1 MADQEAVELGV
12 VLIGDVVASRQHVD
26 RAALQ
31 QRLVEALARANATE
45 HVVQPL
51 LGDEFQGAARSLADA
66 LRLAVLLRL
75 DLLPDVELRT
85 GIGLGPFAVFDRTTT
100 PVSQD
105 GPAWWAARRAVE
117 EAAGEGARPATR
129 HVRSRLV
136 ALGADGDPPTEAR
149 AQLAAAVNAALGLQD
164 FVLWSMSPRHRRLLA
179 GVLHGDQQRTLAR
192 REQIS
197 QSAVSQALQ
206 ASGAQAIVQAL
217 ATLAP
222 LESVQG

>member
-1 MADQEAVELGV
+1 M
-12 VLIGDVVASRQHVD
+12 LISDVVASRRHVD

-45 HVVQPL
+45 HVVQPLEPL

-85 GIGLGPFAVFDRTTT
+85 GIGLGPFAVFDPTTT

-117 EAAGEGARPATR
+117 EAAREGARPATR

-136 ALGADGDPPTEAR
+136 AFGAGGEPPTDAR
-149 AQLAAAVNAALGLQD
+149 AQLVTAVNAALGLQD

-179 GVLHGDQQRTLAR
+179 GVLQGDQQRTLAR

-206 ASGAQAIVQAL
+206 ASGGQAVVQAL
-217 ATLAP
+217 ATLEGLA
-222 LESVQG
+222 SVQG